1 MPKENKYMRRPLPC
15 HPYDVEGIESWLTTM
30 AQNGYQLA
38 KVPVRFGFLTFRKD
52 EPKDISYRLEA
63 SPQGEGTWGDGGT
76 PEEQALE
83 LSEKYGWEF
92 VIKCGAFYIYRSPK
106 PHTRELNTDPEVQA
120 LSLKILIKNKIKC
133 LIPVIIW
140 LIFIA
145 ASFSQKG
152 ILSLIE
158 SPSLSWIISVILII
172 LILIS
177 TVTEIIR
184 IKKLQNTLHQ
194 NGTLNHSKKVKN
206 HGLIN
211 VINKCMPIFLI
222 VLIVIMVLYMFFP
235 MKNTTENDG
244 NNLPFATLE
253 DLFAAE
259 NSEHDYKIT
268 DAVFTDQGRWRSM
281 FSPTNIYW
289 HEQAEAT
296 DTDGNKLSGTLTVN
310 YHETISEALARKT
323 AEDYCRYN
331 KRKDDIQEIELSDIN
346 ADYVKAYK
354 RSSGYITV
362 IIQKE
367 NKAAEI
373 SFILS
378 AKGNENYANKIVQI
392 FAESL
397 EV

>member
-1 MPKENKYMRRPLPC
+1 
-15 HPYDVEGIESWLTTM
+15 
-30 AQNGYQLA
+30 
-38 KVPVRFGFLTFRKD
+38 
-52 EPKDISYRLEA
+52 
-63 SPQGEGTWGDGGT
+63 
-76 PEEQALE
+76 
-83 LSEKYGWEF
+83 
-92 VIKCGAFYIYRSPK
+92 
-106 PHTRELNTDPEVQA
+106 
-120 LSLKILIKNKIKC
+120 
-133 LIPVIIW
+133 
-140 LIFIA
+140 
-145 ASFSQKG
+145 
-152 ILSLIE
+152 
-158 SPSLSWIISVILII
+158 
-172 LILIS
+172 
-177 TVTEIIR
+177 
-184 IKKLQNTLHQ
+184 
-194 NGTLNHSKKVKN
+194 
-206 HGLIN
+206 
-211 VINKCMPIFLI
+211 MPIFLI
-222 VLIVIMVLYMFFP
+222 ILIVIMVLYMFFP

-268 DAVFTDQGRWRSM
+268 DAVYTDQGRWRSM
-281 FSPTNIYW
+281 FSPINIYW

-310 YHETISEALARKT
+310 YHETINEALARKT

-362 IIQKE
+362 IIQKG

-373 SFILS
+373 SFFLS

>member
-1 MPKENKYMRRPLPC
+1 MPREKKYIRRPLPC

-63 SPQGEGTWGDGGT
+63 SPQGEGTLIDGGA

-133 LIPVIIW
+133 LIPVVIW
-140 LIFIA
+140 LIFVA
-145 ASFSQKG
+145 ASLSQKG
-152 ILSLIE
+152 ILSLIDA
-158 SPSLSWIISVILII
+158 PSLSWLISVILII

-184 IKKLQNTLHQ
+184 IKKLQNTLHK

-211 VINKCMPIFLI
+211 VINKFMPFFLI

-235 MKNTTENDG
+235 MKSTTVNYNSD
-244 NNLPFATLE
+244 LPFATLE

-259 NSEHDYKIT
+259 NLEHDYKIT
-268 DAVFTDQGRWRSM
+268 DTIYTDQGRWRSI
-281 FSPTNIYW
+281 FSPINIYW
-289 HEQAEAT
+289 REQAEAT
-296 DTDGNKLSGTLTVN
+296 DTYGNKLSGTLTVN
-310 YHETISEALARKT
+310 YHETINEALARKA

-331 KRKDDIQEIELSDIN
+331 NGKDNIQEIELSDIN

-354 RSSGYITV
+354 RASGYITV
-362 IIQKE
+362 IIQKG

-378 AKGNENYANKIVQI
+378 AKGDEPYANKVIQI
-392 FAESL
+392 LAESL
-397 EV
+397 EA